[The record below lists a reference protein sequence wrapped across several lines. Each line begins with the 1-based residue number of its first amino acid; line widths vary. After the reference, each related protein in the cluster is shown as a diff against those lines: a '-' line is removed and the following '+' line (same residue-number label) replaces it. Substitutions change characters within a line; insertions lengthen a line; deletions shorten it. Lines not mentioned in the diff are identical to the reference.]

1 MSKEYMRREV
11 ERFIDRCKL
20 IMDCTEWTHD
30 IGLEIPDSVG
40 TEALFFMKEGY
51 EDFMCGLKGYWGI

>member
-20 IMDCTEWTHD
+20 ITDCTVQGNLKTSWMG
-30 IGLEIPDSVG
+30 ILEG
-40 TEALFFMKEGY
+40 
-51 EDFMCGLKGYWGI
+51 